1 MNEYKITYSG
11 ESEGYRLVVDRTEA
25 AAKKFFREQAKELDL
40 GHITI
45 EGVELVSDNA
55 LATKRN
61 ERDTLEVIRQM
72 VADLGEDSYL
82 ATAFQGC
89 FEIAEQN
96 IENDFGDSM
105 KGRVESAEK
114 KLAEAEKKIESL
126 LDQLDESQ
134 KDWEAAHAAGHAI
147 ADQKDAEIK
156 ALQAQVLSPDDLEDV
171 RQLLADRVDNAEHM
185 ASQAADDIVKYA
197 DDPAGKEFR
206 QAVADHRNFSGTAK
220 YYRELLGRVVAA
232 QAATH
237 ANPAEVA

>member
-96 IENDFGDSM
+96 IENDFADSLQ
-105 KGRVESAEK
+105 GRLELAEK
-114 KLAEAEKKIESL
+114 KLRDEIAEMQRVSDGWTLKAHNVYLYPDGSIEWDFST
-126 LDQLDESQ
+126 EGH
-134 KDWEAAHAAGHAI
+134 WE
-147 ADQKDAEIK
+147 
-156 ALQAQVLSPDDLEDV
+156 V
-171 RQLLADRVDNAEHM
+171 
-185 ASQAADDIVKYA
+185 
-197 DDPAGKEFR
+197 
-206 QAVADHRNFSGTAK
+206 
-220 YYRELLGRVVAA
+220 
-232 QAATH
+232 
-237 ANPAEVA
+237 